1 MSKDISKL
9 SEQDL
14 DFLVNTIVQEG
25 KNLTTEVEQKKYE
38 RLLKR
43 DICVIDSLVLTD
55 IAVNRAM
62 ENLTGQL
69 QPMVMGLLETQ
80 QVQDKLLD
88 QLGVTAEQK
97 NEAYEAVKD
106 ENAEAVKAQM
116 EFIEQQRKEAEE
128 AKAGEVLE
136 SVNEEGLKVQ
146 EVQNN
151 VDLSLNQGE

>member
-14 DFLVNTIVQEG
+14 DFLVNTIVQNG
-25 KNLTTEVEQKKYE
+25 KNLKTEVEQKKYE

-55 IAVNRAM
+55 LTVNRAM

-69 QPMVMGLLETQ
+69 QPMLMGVLETQ

-88 QLGVTAEQK
+88 TLGVTAEQK
-97 NEAYEAVKD
+97 QEAYDSVKA

-116 EFIEQQRKEAEE
+116 EIIEQKRKEAEE
-128 AKAGEVLE
+128 SKDGKVLE

>member
-1 MSKDISKL
+1 MTNERSKL

-14 DFLVNTIVQEG
+14 DFLVNTVMQEG

-43 DICVIDSLVLTD
+43 SICVVDAMVINDLV
-55 IAVNRAM
+55 VNRAM
-62 ENLTGQL
+62 ENIIGQL

-88 QLGVTAEQK
+88 TLGVTQEQK
-97 NEAYEAVKD
+97 NEAYEAVKA
-106 ENAEAVKAQM
+106 ENAEALKAQM

-128 AKAGEVLE
+128 GKVSE

-146 EVQNN
+146 EVQNT
-151 VDLSLNQGE
+151 VDLSLKQGE

>member
-1 MSKDISKL
+1 MTNERSKL

-14 DFLVNTIVQEG
+14 DFLVNTVMQEG
-25 KNLTTEVEQKKYE
+25 KNLTSEVEQKKYE

-43 DICVIDSLVLTD
+43 SICVVDAMVINDLV
-55 IAVNRAM
+55 VNRAM
-62 ENLTGQL
+62 ENIIGQL

-88 QLGVTAEQK
+88 TLGVTQEQK
-97 NEAYEAVKD
+97 NEAYEAVKA
-106 ENAEAVKAQM
+106 ENAEALKAQM

-128 AKAGEVLE
+128 GKVSE

-146 EVQNN
+146 EVQNT
-151 VDLSLNQGE
+151 VDLSLKQGE